1 MKKTEKL
8 ISALATITLGVLLL
22 ILQGGIVSII
32 MTVLG
37 VGLIVFG
44 VIDLINKNFPHAVV
58 KIVCG
63 VVIIICGWVIVS
75 AVLYVLA
82 GLLLIAGILLLYE
95 KIRCGKK
102 AETLLKTI
110 IEYAIPV
117 LCIVIGILL
126 MFNQNN
132 TVKLVFIFGGILT
145 IIEGGLLLAGAVLDD

>member
-8 ISALATITLGVLLL
+8 VAALATIALGVLLI
-22 ILQGGIVSII
+22 ILKGGIISIL

-37 VGLIVFG
+37 VGAIVFG
-44 VIDLINKNFPHAVV
+44 VIDLFGKNFPHAVV

-82 GLLLIAGILLLYE
+82 GLLLIAGILLIYE
-95 KIRCGKK
+95 KIRSGKK
-102 AETLLKTI
+102 GETLLKTI
-110 IEYAIPV
+110 IEYALPV

-132 TVKLVFIFGGILT
+132 TVDLVFIFGGILT
-145 IIEGGLLLAGAVLDD
+145 VIEGGLLLVSAVAED